1 MAKFKDIV
9 ENSPLWAKMR
19 FVDIVNM
26 MDISKTNKYSDMIMR
41 VLVNHQST
49 LRYDEYDIKHS
60 REFLIQTFN
69 IDTEGMDD
77 VSIILMR
84 QKLDIF
90 NRQDLQ
96 MIRNFMSL
104 NEAKVLGGI
113 DVSTVKTLQDIHNY
127 TSLASLKSIGKE
139 FRKQVKIDYEDSEW
153 MILRP
158 FSFEAS
164 CKYGAGTKWCTTSD
178 SNPDHFFR
186 YTKNG
191 VLIYVINK
199 KTGDKVGCFKNIGEI
214 TSEFYNIE
222 DIRVDSM
229 DTNLPY
235 EILQIVRELFKTE
248 KYPNKYINE
257 KVWNE
262 SFSRNHELHVKRNNL
277 TDAEPMS
284 IEEVAVDM
292 AREIDHEVMETLN
305 ESLPMAVPSV
315 DGYWDGPMSA

>member
-248 KYPNKYINE
+248 KYPNKYIDE
-257 KVWNE
+257 KVWSE
-262 SFSRNHELHVKRNNL
+262 SFSRNHELHLKRNDL
-277 TDAEPMS
+277 TDAEP
-284 IEEVAVDM
+284 IGLAEVAVDM
-292 AREIDHEVMETLN
+292 AREIDREVMETLN
-305 ESLPMAVPSV
+305 ESLPMAVQSV
-315 DGYWDGPMSA
+315 EGYWDGPMSA